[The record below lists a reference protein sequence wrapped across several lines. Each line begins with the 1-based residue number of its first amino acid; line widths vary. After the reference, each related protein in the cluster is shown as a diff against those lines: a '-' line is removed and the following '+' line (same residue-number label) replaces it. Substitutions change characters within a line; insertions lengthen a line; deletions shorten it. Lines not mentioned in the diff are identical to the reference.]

1 MPCCE
6 PNAALARRRFL
17 NSEMRRRKTLSKIAK
32 QAATNLKN
40 FDEETIKRLLKNK
53 EKSVGEIVLV
63 DGRPAVIKKR
73 VVGRN
78 GEMLGRF
85 EVGNMMIIRV

>member
-1 MPCCE
+1 M
-6 PNAALARRRFL
+6 
-17 NSEMRRRKTLSKIAK
+17 S
-32 QAATNLKN
+32 
-40 FDEETIKRLLKNK
+40 KNK